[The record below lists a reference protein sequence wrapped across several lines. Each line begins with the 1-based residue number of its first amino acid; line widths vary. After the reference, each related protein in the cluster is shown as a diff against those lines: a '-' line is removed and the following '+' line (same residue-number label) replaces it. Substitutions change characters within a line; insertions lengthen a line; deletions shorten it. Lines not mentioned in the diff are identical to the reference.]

1 MKKSLNLSKA
11 ITMTSITL
19 RRKLKDYIEV
29 ADEKKIKAIYTMVE
43 EDINANYEW
52 WKDKELIAEL
62 DKRSSDIKTG
72 KVKTIFWDD
81 AKKKILGGKN
91 GHKAK

>member
-1 MKKSLNLSKA
+1 
-11 ITMTSITL
+11 MTSTSL

-62 DKRSSDIKTG
+62 DKRSNDIKTG
-72 KVKTIFWDD
+72 KVKTISWDD
-81 AKKKILGGKN
+81 AKKKILAGKN
-91 GHKAK
+91 SHKTK

>member
-1 MKKSLNLSKA
+1 
-11 ITMTSITL
+11 MTSTTL

-43 EDINANYEW
+43 EDINASYEW
-52 WKDKELIAEL
+52 WKDKQLIAEL

-72 KVKTIFWDD
+72 KVKAISWDD
-81 AKKKILGGKN
+81 AKKKILVDKN
-91 GHKAK
+91 GRKAK